1 MTSNFHSSGLRQ
13 TIDQLMDILWAGGV
27 NKCDPHY
34 YRIQT
39 VSFLIEYDDTQNG
52 ANHIHTVWRD
62 FTGDFGSD
70 LLKDHYQTS
79 HQ

>member
-1 MTSNFHSSGLRQ
+1 MGE
-13 TIDQLMDILWAGGV
+13 
-27 NKCDPHY
+27 PHY

-39 VSFLIEYDDTQNG
+39 VSCPIEYDDTQNG

-62 FTGDFGSD
+62 LTGDFGGD
-70 LLKDHYQTS
+70 LLKEHYQTS